1 MMKKVVTVI
10 LLSAML
16 LLALCACDIKGETK
30 NFNNMY
36 SDYSA
41 KSWCTIGAD
50 GSYMRI
56 DTNPKD
62 KTIYLSDL
70 NDTVE
75 PAMEAIERV
84 NKELGFGDSLMAKM
98 NSTTWSQG
106 QQTDSNDNY
115 KVSWTYHPDKGLEVM
130 YEFK

>member
-1 MMKKVVTVI
+1 MKKFIIII
-10 LLSAML
+10 LLSVTFLWAM
-16 LLALCACDIKGETK
+16 CACGGTANKPKD
-30 NFNNMY
+30 FNMMY
-36 SDYSA
+36 QSYND

-50 GSYMRI
+50 GSYMEI

-75 PAMEAIERV
+75 PALAMIEQV
-84 NKELGFGDSLMAKM
+84 NKELGFSDSLMVKM

-106 QQTDSNDNY
+106 RQSDSNDMY
-115 KVSWTYHPDKGLEVM
+115 EVSWTYHPDKGLEVM
-130 YEFK
+130 YELK